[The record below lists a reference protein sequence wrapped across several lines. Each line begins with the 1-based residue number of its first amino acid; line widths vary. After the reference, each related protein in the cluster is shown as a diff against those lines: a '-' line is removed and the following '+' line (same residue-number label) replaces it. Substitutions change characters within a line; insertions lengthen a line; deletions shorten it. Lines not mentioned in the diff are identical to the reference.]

1 MNSKRMKKPVVVLAI
16 VIMFVVAAVSGVMA
30 ADGFYFKLHI
40 KDANLGYNS
49 AAHDK
54 YAGQCV
60 TLIQVNNIDRDS
72 ILYQKKSVNM
82 IVINGES
89 GAQMTRNVVLSS
101 SDQIPSIPSSAIL
114 NYIYN
119 GNYYGWIQKPVI
131 LRANSTTTNPGFTVE
146 GYWYPNYGT
155 SYSGQ

>member
-1 MNSKRMKKPVVVLAI
+1 MNSKRMKMPVVVLAI

-30 ADGFYFKLHI
+30 ADSFYYKLHI
-40 KDANLGYNS
+40 VSASEGYNT

-60 TLIQVNNIDRDS
+60 TLIQVTNIDRDS

-82 IVINGES
+82 IVINGQN
-89 GAQMTRNVVLSS
+89 GVQMTRNAVLSS
-101 SDQIPSIPSSAIL
+101 PDQIPSIPSSAIL

-119 GNYYGWIQKPVI
+119 GNYYGWMQKPVI